1 MFDIGGWE
9 FLIIIIVAIVVI
21 GPKELPA
28 ALKTITSWIRK
39 GRELA
44 RDFQGSLDDL
54 AEEVELEKIT
64 KEVKEEIGLNS
75 LSNIE
80 EDLKNSINKT
90 VDQSGE
96 IKGSIKKV
104 KQNLD
109 TELKAIKSS
118 ANLSFKNQTSSS
130 SNPQELVPVKAKT
143 KKHKNGD

>member
-28 ALKTITSWIRK
+28 ALKTVTSWIRK

-44 RDFQGSLDDL
+44 KDFQGSLDDL

-75 LSNIE
+75 LNEIE
-80 EDLKNSINKT
+80 DELKNSINET
-90 VDQSGE
+90 VEQSEE
-96 IKGSIKKV
+96 IKRSLEERE
-104 KQNLD
+104 QNLG
-109 TELKAIKSS
+109 TKLKTIKSDEKFP
-118 ANLSFKNQTSSS
+118 FKKETPSGNDSQPPIS
-130 SNPQELVPVKAKT
+130 VKIESE
-143 KKHKNGD
+143 KNGD

>member
-28 ALKTITSWIRK
+28 ALRTITSWIRK

-54 AEEVELEKIT
+54 AEEVELDKIT

-80 EDLKNSINKT
+80 EDLKNSINET

-96 IKGSIKKV
+96 IKGSLKEA

-109 TELKAIKSS
+109 TELTAIKSS
-118 ANLSFKNQTSSS
+118 EKISFKNQTPSS
-130 SNPQELVPVKAKT
+130 SNPQELIPVKAKT
-143 KKHKNGD
+143 KNHKNGD